1 MTAEIDIWRTAHFLI
16 KRYGE
21 DAAEQ
26 AMLRGNRMAAK
37 GDVDGEAIWKRIQTA
52 IQELDRRE
60 PQGRLN

>member
-37 GDVDGEAIWKRIQTA
+37 GDVDGEPIW
-52 IQELDRRE
+52 
-60 PQGRLN
+60 